1 MTAQRR
7 SEDRRVTELTFAFGP
22 KRATIGAINS
32 SVPEEAIVH
41 RRHLALILCLAALP
55 LVFVACGGDD
65 DEETTAAT
73 ETSTTASG
81 GGETID
87 ISETEYA
94 LDPSEASAAAGEVTF
109 AIVNDG
115 AIPHNLE
122 IEGDGVEEVSETV
135 EGGAST
141 DLTVD
146 LAAGT
151 YRMYCNIADHAEQGM
166 EGEVTV
172 E

>member
-1 MTAQRR
+1 M
-7 SEDRRVTELTFAFGP
+7 L
-22 KRATIGAINS
+22 
-32 SVPEEAIVH
+32 
-41 RRHLALILCLAALP
+41 RRHLALILCLAAVP
-55 LVFVACGGDD
+55 LVFAACGGDD
-65 DEETTAAT
+65 DETTTAASET
-73 ETSTTASG
+73 ETSTSASGGG

-94 LDPSEASAAAGEVTF
+94 LDPSTATTAAGEVTF
-109 AIVNDG
+109 AITNDG
-115 AIPHNLE
+115 EIPHNLE
-122 IEGDGVEEVSETV
+122 VEGDGVEEVSDTI

-151 YRMYCNIADHAEQGM
+151 YEIYCNIGDHAAQGM